1 MVVPKGSIYSSTA
14 LATRQREVKDVADKH
29 VVYITENGNGAYVF
43 CSEEVFDRELQAAR
57 EEARYEAEM
66 RCVLREA
73 RRQLDEG
80 EYTSDVASFKQQML
94 AKRGI
99 HG

>member
-14 LATRQREVKDVADKH
+14 LATRQREVKNVADKQ

-43 CSEEVFDRELQAAR
+43 CSEEVFDRELQTAR

-73 RRQLDEG
+73 RRQLDGG